1 MFADPTQKFCQ
12 TFCNFLAQAK
22 CCHIVRLSETDTY
35 TQIQQ
40 RHTDSQAF
48 GLGANTHSC
57 PPVDEVHFVF
67 GPPEEFLGISELA
80 WRGRYILGPT
90 YELVHK
96 NDYCA
101 VPSVL
106 HTDAVCSSK
115 HIHCGCVARLNGSA
129 LHSSSSPTHTL
140 ASSGDSRFVSASGH
154 STAPASWDNLRP
166 PAGPSASSARVSHG
180 SAALVSSAPSSSASG
195 PHSAGSSVAPSAS
208 GSVVA
213 SGGTSISSSTS
224 ASAHRATCG
233 PVPTNTIPNFPDA
246 LPNQYI
252 VSLKPNANVTQH
264 LANVQAALVADKLC
278 EDPGAPA
285 SALDLKQVLVQDTV
299 IGIIYR
305 GNFSDRDVTF
315 IQTTSE
321 FQSIT
326 RDRVAV
332 ESRKRA
338 VGTTWNLARLAQADK
353 LQPGQPGQGTSD
365 TASDWSVGLKD
376 GLGQDIYVVDT
387 GVDGNH
393 PLLTPRVEIGI
404 AVADR
409 EPGNLEGDGHG
420 TEVAGPAAAIS
431 FGVASAATIVPIK
444 ISSHM
449 ADLDEVTKAIEEAV
463 DNFKLKRMT
472 NPKAAAVINI
482 SLSLP
487 NDPNVQ
493 RSIAEALDENMHVV
507 IAAGNDKKDRCD
519 DDWVTTRTN
528 TNVQAAINVGATDI
542 NDQIAVFPK
551 DATDPGSNYGECV
564 DIYAGGY
571 NILTSGPNKSLT
583 PVSGTSL
590 AAPQIA
596 GIIAAIISTTDNGFK
611 ITPADM
617 KTRILN
623 AGVKDKIH
631 GLSADSH
638 NLLAQL
644 PDSLKQAVST
654 TNPAPPTG
662 SAAPDDA
669 DSEDDWGDFTAG
681 ACGSFEEEDQADLA
695 I

>member
-1 MFADPTQKFCQ
+1 MAISAGPFLLCHQIPLFNMHVAGCIV
-12 TFCNFLAQAK
+12 FLALSLPVFAVPVLNGPNVGARTTKSTRTAHATLSTKLATKSPAAK
-22 CCHIVRLSETDTY
+22 PTTLRTHVTASATLATKTADHRTRTTTTSKRTTAAQTVKTNSSAKISMTPPKSSVKPSATSSPKPSAVISSGSVRPI
-35 TQIQQ
+35 IQQ

-67 GPPEEFLGISELA
+67 GPPEEFFDISELA

-96 NDYCA
+96 NDYYA
-101 VPSVL
+101 VPSQSARPSISTV
-106 HTDAVCSSK
+106 AVS
-115 HIHCGCVARLNGSA
+115 HGSTVSAA

-140 ASSGDSRFVSASGH
+140 ASSGDSLFVSASGH

-180 SAALVSSAPSSSASG
+180 SAALVSSTPSSSASG

-213 SGGTSISSSTS
+213 SGGTSISSFTS

-264 LANVQAALVADKLC
+264 LANVQAALAADN
-278 EDPGAPA
+278 
-285 SALDLKQVLVQDTV
+285 SVLFQDTV

-305 GNFSDRDVTF
+305 GNFSDRDVAF

-409 EPGNLEGDGHG
+409 EPVRRKKTCTRRGRGDDAAGRGGLRRDAAKYMVNFAVAMVLDAAIRSGMRRINVRDAACSRCEAALTTLDAALTTLDAALTTLDAALKILE
-420 TEVAGPAAAIS
+420 AAALRHH
-431 FGVASAATIVPIK
+431 P
-444 ISSHM
+444 
-449 ADLDEVTKAIEEAV
+449 
-463 DNFKLKRMT
+463 
-472 NPKAAAVINI
+472 
-482 SLSLP
+482 
-487 NDPNVQ
+487 
-493 RSIAEALDENMHVV
+493 AE
-507 IAAGNDKKDRCD
+507 
-519 DDWVTTRTN
+519 
-528 TNVQAAINVGATDI
+528 
-542 NDQIAVFPK
+542 
-551 DATDPGSNYGECV
+551 
-564 DIYAGGY
+564 GGTY
-571 NILTSGPNKSLT
+571 SQMKHIIIIIIFYPAR
-583 PVSGTSL
+583 SL
-590 AAPQIA
+590 ALMV
-596 GIIAAIISTTDNGFK
+596 S
-611 ITPADM
+611 
-617 KTRILN
+617 LN
-623 AGVKDKIH
+623 A
-631 GLSADSH
+631 
-638 NLLAQL
+638 N
-644 PDSLKQAVST
+644 
-654 TNPAPPTG
+654 
-662 SAAPDDA
+662 
-669 DSEDDWGDFTAG
+669 
-681 ACGSFEEEDQADLA
+681 
-695 I
+695 